1 LQKKNERNQ
10 IESSEEDETCDLKK
24 QKKKQNKTKTPPTK
38 TKARKETEQYA
49 PLEKLLSL
57 SLLRP
62 DGGDC
67 TQEEVRES
75 EHRSLKRNEGSK
87 TQERQKEERER
98 EREREKEGRKKE
110 RKEERKAIFSNP
122 S

>member
-1 LQKKNERNQ
+1 MRETKLNPARKTRLVTSKKKKPKPHPPQKKV
-10 IESSEEDETCDLKK
+10 
-24 QKKKQNKTKTPPTK
+24 
-38 TKARKETEQYA
+38 RKEPEQYA

-62 DGGDC
+62 GGGDC

-75 EHRSLKRNEGSK
+75 ERRSLKRNEGSK
-87 TQERQKEERER
+87 TEKRQKEERER
-98 EREREKEGRKKE
+98 EREERRKKE
-110 RKEERKAIFSNP
+110 REKERKAIFSNP

>member
-1 LQKKNERNQ
+1 MRETKLNPARKTRLVTSKKK
-10 IESSEEDETCDLKK
+10 T
-24 QKKKQNKTKTPPTK
+24 KQNKTKTPPTK

-62 DGGDC
+62 GGGDC

-75 EHRSLKRNEGSK
+75 ERRSLKRNEGSK
-87 TQERQKEERER
+87 TQRRQKEEREK
-98 EREREKEGRKKE
+98 KEGKKKE
-110 RKEERKAIFSNP
+110 RKEGNIF
-122 S
+122 